1 MVSRENLVRT
11 LEFRAVDTPPDDAG
25 DGLTLEGYAAVW
37 DSPTLIDSWEGTF
50 NERIRRGAFRKSIR
64 ERTPRMQFDHGRH
77 PLIGSIPIGT
87 IETVREDDAG
97 LWTSARLSDNWLI
110 QPIRDAI
117 ADGAIDGMSFRFT
130 VLREEWHDV
139 NGKRV
144 KPEEL
149 DALLWSPGER
159 GPLERTLIELR
170 VHELGPVV
178 WPAYD
183 ETSVGVRARDMA
195 AEISESE
202 SLRRKV
208 RESLAHT
215 NATLADLDDPAFRRE
230 VATAVLMEPP
240 AGAPGDRAR
249 LDGAPVRGDSPNTR
263 TSRDDAPPEPGH
275 PSPSTDPTDAPP
287 DQGHP
292 STDTDAPPDT
302 GHPPAMSASRLN
314 PARIRRDAAMRAE
327 YLSLIVK
334 GSARYDERE

>member
-1 MVSRENLVRT
+1 MVPRDNVVRT
-11 LEFRAVDTPPDDAG
+11 IAFRAVDNPDDAPG

-87 IETVREDDAG
+87 IDTLREDDAG
-97 LWTSARLSDNWLI
+97 LWTAARLSDNWLI
-110 QPIRDAI
+110 QPVRDAI

-130 VLREEWHDV
+130 VIREEWRDT
-139 NGKRV
+139 NGKLV
-144 KPEEL
+144 KPDEL

-183 ETSVGVRARDMA
+183 STTVGVRARDMA
-195 AEISESE
+195 ATIQQDDA
-202 SLRRKV
+202 LRRKV

-215 NATLADLDDPAFRRE
+215 NATLGDLDDPAFRRE

-240 AGAPGDRAR
+240 AHAAGDRIPA
-249 LDGAPVRGDSPNTR
+249 DDVSSPEDPPTTDDENNR
-263 TSRDDAPPEPGH
+263 DAPPEQGH
-275 PSPSTDPTDAPP
+275 PSSNTDAPP
-287 DQGHP
+287 EQ
-292 STDTDAPPDT
+292 
-302 GHPPAMSASRLN
+302 GHPPAMSVSRLN
-314 PARIRRDAAMRAE
+314 PERIRRDAAMRAE

-334 GSARYDERE
+334 GSARYERE